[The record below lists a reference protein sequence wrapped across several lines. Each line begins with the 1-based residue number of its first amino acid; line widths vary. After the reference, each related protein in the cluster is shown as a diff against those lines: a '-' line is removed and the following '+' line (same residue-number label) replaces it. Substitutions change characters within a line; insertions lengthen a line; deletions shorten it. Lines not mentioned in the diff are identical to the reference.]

1 MESFNLLEAVQA
13 SALAT
18 ELYQR
23 MTGRLPATVLG
34 RAWIAGTSGMLRE
47 RMRAGE
53 TIGDL
58 RVTLEVALGL
68 AARRVV
74 DGEAVRA

>member
-1 MESFNLLEAVQA
+1 METLNLLSAVQA

-23 MTGRLPATVLG
+23 MTGHLPRTVLG
-34 RAWIAGTSGMLRE
+34 RAWIAGTSGMIRE
-47 RMRAGE
+47 RMTAGE
-53 TIGDL
+53 TIADQ
-58 RVTLEVALGL
+58 RVLLEVALGL
-68 AARRVV
+68 VGRRVV